1 MSTATHETAP
11 RSPRTPHGPNDD
23 VGSRIQKS
31 LKWWLPLSV
40 AFFGIQA
47 AWFLSEREPNGKE
60 LTFAYRAHVADSLRD
75 GGRIEAADLHEQ
87 LDGIKLTK
95 RDCEKLAD
103 ETYRCRTSAVHKDH
117 PLLDTHEASEAIYR
131 RDPKGWRLFPLASS

>member
-1 MSTATHETAP
+1 MSTAIHETSP
-11 RSPRTPHGPNDD
+11 LSPRDD
-23 VGSRIQKS
+23 FSLRIQKS

-60 LTFAYRAHVADSLRD
+60 LTFAYRAHVVDSLRD
-75 GGRIEAADLHEQ
+75 GGRAKAADLHEQ

-117 PLLDTHEASEAIYR
+117 PLLGTHEASEAIYR
-131 RDPKGWRLFPLASS
+131 RGPKGWRLSPTASS